1 MESAGVVLVSD
12 KLDKVVSAI
21 PSTLNATA
29 IAIIVASVGAVL
41 LSTLSL
47 LRLNLGATESEAS
60 ETVVETVIPARR
72 MHCDACARKI
82 SRSLSGIDGVRKVV
96 PDAVRKEVLVAY
108 EPSQVS
114 EDRLREQLTELGFR

>member
-1 MESAGVVLVSD
+1 
-12 KLDKVVSAI
+12 
-21 PSTLNATA
+21 
-29 IAIIVASVGAVL
+29 
-41 LSTLSL
+41 
-47 LRLNLGATESEAS
+47 
-60 ETVVETVIPARR
+60 

-82 SRSLSGIDGVRKVV
+82 TKSFSAMDGVRKVV